1 MKVLNIDKHNEI
13 LALKEEIEMIEDY
26 GVNNMNLEE
35 LQYLKRMSKECHTY
49 MNCVNSTINNLQLRD
64 EHNNTEKSEELK
76 YYEEKLELFKK
87 YLPQYDEYKTQLEE
101 VLAA

>member
-1 MKVLNIDKHNEI
+1 MKS

-76 YYEEKLELFKK
+76 YYEEKLELFKNTYLNMMSIKLSLRK
-87 YLPQYDEYKTQLEE
+87 Y
-101 VLAA
+101 

>member
-1 MKVLNIDKHNEI
+1 IDKHNEI

-26 GVNNMNLEE
+26 GVNNMNIEE

-49 MNCVNSTINNLQLRD
+49 MNCVITIINNLQLRD
-64 EHNNTEKSEELK
+64 ECNNTGKSKELK
-76 YYEEKLELFKK
+76 YYEEKLELFKE
-87 YLPQYDEYKTQLEE
+87 YLPQYDEYKNQLEE

>member
-35 LQYLKRMSKECHTY
+35 LQYLKKNEQRVSY
-49 MNCVNSTINNLQLRD
+49 IY
-64 EHNNTEKSEELK
+64 ELC
-76 YYEEKLELFKK
+76 
-87 YLPQYDEYKTQLEE
+87 
-101 VLAA
+101 